1 MTKFDSLLHDYKN
14 KLIDPVTALNKLH
27 GIYKHYIEYD
37 IFEYILNKKIQDTL
51 TLSPTIEPIDKDHHR
66 HQRSFVSRPLSLS
79 SSKTGVGFGET
90 LLNDF
95 KDLTRTN
102 VLKDFTRTYKKL
114 NIIVFNL
121 RMDRMLGSM
130 MYNFQLNPF
139 EGTRYMSYFCHKHLY
154 NKHIEYKKT
163 NPSSLLNFEIFHYPH
178 DADTIDLQPMK
189 QQPTKQQSKH
199 QSKHHSKQQHQSTR
213 QQHQSTRQQH
223 QSTQQQQQQQQSSQQ
238 SELRIDK
245 AAQGFIDTILRYFHS
260 QDTCVTFFVSH
271 FNFQDDGIH
280 SLATVLFKDFRT
292 RKINLFIVE
301 SNKYDLKNKHDRQLH
316 QYTTDLSVKLMEHMK
331 KRYETLFGVKGN
343 RAFGDKYILDNFS
356 LNVCDD
362 DSEYTQ
368 DGYCMLFAYL
378 LLDYFYDSFSTIYD
392 HNNTNVLEYCTVPDM
407 TVFLRR
413 VQEVLYEFL
422 QKKKG
427 NGKGL
432 NKNKL
437 KLFTNNYVFHILQP
451 LYSENENTTLNY
463 PFYN

>member
-1 MTKFDSLLHDYKN
+1 
-14 KLIDPVTALNKLH
+14 
-27 GIYKHYIEYD
+27 
-37 IFEYILNKKIQDTL
+37 
-51 TLSPTIEPIDKDHHR
+51 
-66 HQRSFVSRPLSLS
+66 
-79 SSKTGVGFGET
+79 
-90 LLNDF
+90 
-95 KDLTRTN
+95 
-102 VLKDFTRTYKKL
+102 
-114 NIIVFNL
+114 
-121 RMDRMLGSM
+121 M
-130 MYNFQLNPF
+130 MYDLQHNPF

-154 NKHIEYKKT
+154 NKHIEYKKS
-163 NPSSLLNFEIFHYPH
+163 NPLSLLNFEIFHYPH
-178 DADTIDLQPMK
+178 DADTIDLQRTK
-189 QQPTKQQSKH
+189 QQPTRH
-199 QSKHHSKQQHQSTR
+199 QSRRQQQQHQS
-213 QQHQSTRQQH
+213 
-223 QSTQQQQQQQQSSQQ
+223 
-238 SELRIDK
+238 SELRIDE

-316 QYTTDLSVKLMEHMK
+316 QYTTDLSVRLMEHMK

-392 HNNTNVLEYCTVPDM
+392 HNNTNVLEHCTVADM

-427 NGKGL
+427 KGRKDRWK
-432 NKNKL
+432 KN
-437 KLFTNNYVFHILQP
+437 NR
-451 LYSENENTTLNY
+451 
-463 PFYN
+463 